1 MKANRNHKDT
11 FFRSLFSDKENLL
24 ELFNALAGTDFKDP
38 QAIEINTLEDIL
50 FMGMKNDISFTIDKF
65 LVLIEH
71 QSTINEFMSLRMSMY
86 FFRLLEKLTIGDS
99 EKQYGER
106 SSRKKRKKLPH
117 PMLIVL
123 YNGKEDYPA
132 VKTLKVASL
141 FVKIKGF
148 KKVVD
153 IDVKV
158 ININKGCNPE
168 LESRSNIL
176 AGYITFIAKVREYEI
191 EHSPEE
197 AMRLTIKYCIENNIL
212 KKYLIQH
219 SGEVMS
225 MLTAEFNLDEYK
237 KVKYLEGVED
247 GIEEGEKRIKDYV
260 LELMEQG
267 LSYEEIKKKLEKTSK
282 KKHK

>member
-1 MKANRNHKDT
+1 MKANRKHKDT

-24 ELFNALAGTDFKDP
+24 ELFNALAGTDYKDP
-38 QAIEINTLEDIL
+38 QTIEINTLEDIL
-50 FMGMKNDISFTIDKF
+50 FMGMKNDISFTIDNF

-71 QSTINEFMSLRMSMY
+71 QSTINEFMSLRVAMY

-99 EKQYGER
+99 EKQYG
-106 SSRKKRKKLPH
+106 KKRSRRKLPH

-132 VKTLKVASL
+132 KKILKVASL

-148 KKVVD
+148 KKFVD
-153 IDVKV
+153 IDVIV

-168 LESRSNIL
+168 LESKSKIL
-176 AGYITFIAKVREYEI
+176 TGYIAFVAKVREYELK
-191 EHSPEE
+191 HSQEE
-197 AMRLTIKYCIENNIL
+197 AMRLAIKYCIKNNIL
-212 KKYLIQH
+212 RKYLIQH
-219 SGEVMS
+219 SSEVMN
-225 MLTAEFNLDEYK
+225 MLTAEFNLEEYK
-237 KVKYLEGVED
+237 KVHYLEGVED
-247 GIEEGEKRIKDYV
+247 GIEEGEKKGQNYV

-282 KKHK
+282 KKRK